1 MVLRCRRTRLATYL
15 HRLQRGRRRHRLLRR
30 LRRGRLSL
38 LTLLSLLSIDSL
50 IRLRERG
57 LRLVLSRTLR
67 RLLSTMTRLRWLR
80 LVVHRVAHRA
90 LYLLRGYL
98 LIGCLR
104 GRYLLIHRLVLLLL
118 QYLPPNLTRTT
129 ARRAQRREKRYRRA
143 DQNKY
148 KQRIQAC
155 CAIQRR
161 RHRRRHDRQRA
172 NKSENSRNNP
182 HDFTIT
188 QLNPGCS
195 QRRCL
200 TAY

>member
-1 MVLRCRRTRLATYL
+1 MRR
-15 HRLQRGRRRHRLLRR
+15 GSVRRRC
-30 LRRGRLSL
+30 LSL
-38 LTLLSLLSIDSL
+38 LTLLSTMTRLSTIT
-50 IRLRERG
+50 RL
-57 LRLVLSRTLR
+57 
-67 RLLSTMTRLRWLR
+67 RLLSTITRLRWLR
-80 LVVHRVAHRA
+80 LVVHRVAHHA
-90 LYLLRGYL
+90 LYRLRRNLLRGYL

-148 KQRIQAC
+148 KQCIQAC

-161 RHRRRHDRQRA
+161 RHRCRHDRQRA

>member
-1 MVLRCRRTRLATYL
+1 MRR
-15 HRLQRGRRRHRLLRR
+15 GSVRRRC
-30 LRRGRLSL
+30 LSL
-38 LTLLSLLSIDSL
+38 LTLLSTMTRLSTIT
-50 IRLRERG
+50 RL
-57 LRLVLSRTLR
+57 
-67 RLLSTMTRLRWLR
+67 RLLSTITRLRWLR
-80 LVVHRVAHRA
+80 LVVHRVAHHA
-90 LYLLRGYL
+90 LYRLRRNLLRGYL

-148 KQRIQAC
+148 KQCIQAC

-161 RHRRRHDRQRA
+161 CHRCRHDRQRA

>member
-1 MVLRCRRTRLATYL
+1 M
-15 HRLQRGRRRHRLLRR
+15 
-30 LRRGRLSL
+30 RRGCLSL
-38 LTLLSLLSIDSL
+38 LCLSLLSFDSL
-50 IRLRERG
+50 ILLGERG
-57 LRLVLSRTLR
+57 LRLGRCRYRGLRGVRYLVLNRILH
-67 RLLSTMTRLRWLR
+67 RLLIATAGLCRLR

-90 LYLLRGYL
+90 LYL

>member
-15 HRLQRGRRRHRLLRR
+15 HRLQRGWRRHRLLRR
-30 LRRGRLSL
+30 LRRGRLNL
-38 LTLLSLLSIDSL
+38 LTLLSLLSTIT
-50 IRLRERG
+50 G
-57 LRLVLSRTLR
+57 LCR
-67 RLLSTMTRLRWLR
+67 LR
-80 LVVHRVAHRA
+80 LVVHRVAHHA
-90 LYLLRGYL
+90 LYRLRRNL

-148 KQRIQAC
+148 KQCIQAC

-161 RHRRRHDRQRA
+161 CHRCRHDRQRA